1 MPDSIRGGVTMRQYQ
16 MPVCKQQKQ
25 FEDLVQTLLKTAAQ
39 LSDDRQSLLLEY
51 AMKLAYEE
59 RQEEV

>member
-1 MPDSIRGGVTMRQYQ
+1 MRQYQ

-25 FEDLVQTLLKTAAQ
+25 FEDLAQTLLKTAAQ